1 MKQTK
6 RLLLL
11 SLVAA
16 MIMQHSAAVAA
27 ESRYDASSACKSR
40 GQIIQI
46 SGLKYLCQKRYV
58 PIGAPSTPSFVLVKI
73 SSVKIQKGPVGKVQT
88 ATTTTTMTTTTTT
101 TTIAPTTTSTTTTIF
116 QRRYL
121 LSSTYE
127 VVDSNRIKISWNQIP
142 DVREYRICIDNEC
155 VGADSQKIWT
165 TINSSQNSII
175 VDLPRGQTK
184 RYWVHALMLPNAVQF
199 DELDTR
205 TCCYGTKWSNSKW
218 LQATNQ

>member
-6 RLLLL
+6 RSLLL

-16 MIMQHSAAVAA
+16 MIMQHSTAVAA
-27 ESRYDASSACKSR
+27 ESRFDASSACKSR

-58 PIGAPSTPSFVLVKI
+58 PIGATSTPGFVLVKI
-73 SSVKIQKGPVGKVQT
+73 SSVKIQKGPIGKVQT
-88 ATTTTTMTTTTTT
+88 ATTTT
-101 TTIAPTTTSTTTTIF
+101 TTIAPTTTSTTTTIL

-127 VVDSNRIKISWNQIP
+127 VIDSNRIKISWNQIP

>member
-73 SSVKIQKGPVGKVQT
+73 SSVKIQKGPVVT
-88 ATTTTTMTTTTTT
+88 ASKYRGTRY
-101 TTIAPTTTSTTTTIF
+101 PTFANIEYVLITNA
-116 QRRYL
+116 L
-121 LSSTYE
+121 
-127 VVDSNRIKISWNQIP
+127 
-142 DVREYRICIDNEC
+142 VRTLKRF
-155 VGADSQKIWT
+155 
-165 TINSSQNSII
+165 
-175 VDLPRGQTK
+175 GQ
-184 RYWVHALMLPNAVQF
+184 Q
-199 DELDTR
+199 
-205 TCCYGTKWSNSKW
+205 
-218 LQATNQ
+218 

>member
-58 PIGAPSTPSFVLVKI
+58 PIGATSTPGFVLVKI
-73 SSVKIQKGPVGKVQT
+73 SSVKIQKGPIGKVQT
-88 ATTTTTMTTTTTT
+88 ATTTT
-101 TTIAPTTTSTTTTIF
+101 TTIAPTTTSTTTTIL

-127 VVDSNRIKISWNQIP
+127 VIDSNRIKISWNQIP

>member
-1 MKQTK
+1 MNQTK
-6 RLLLL
+6 RSLLL

-16 MIMQHSAAVAA
+16 MIMQHSTAVAA
-27 ESRYDASSACKSR
+27 ESRFDASSACKSR

-58 PIGAPSTPSFVLVKI
+58 PIGATSTPGFVLVKI
-73 SSVKIQKGPVGKVQT
+73 SSVKIQKGPIGKVQT
-88 ATTTTTMTTTTTT
+88 ATTTTTTT
-101 TTIAPTTTSTTTTIF
+101 TTIAPTTTSTTTTIL

-127 VVDSNRIKISWNQIP
+127 VIDSNRIKISWNQIP